1 MRRALELAADH
12 RTHPNPRVGAV
23 VVDRQS
29 IVIGEGAHH
38 GPGEPHAEMVA
49 LEKAGSSAAGAT
61 LYVTLEPCT
70 HHGRTPPCVDA
81 IIAAGVIR
89 VVVGQIDP
97 DRRSSGSG
105 VERLAAAGI
114 DVDSGVLADEAEQLD
129 PGYFRHRRSGMP
141 LVVLKWA
148 MTLDGAIAAADGTSQ
163 WITSEASRAD
173 AHKMRAE
180 MDGVIIG
187 AGTLRRDDPALTAR
201 HGKVGHHP
209 RPVVIAGKDDL
220 PVSARIWERDPIVV
234 TARPF
239 EIPAG
244 ELVEVEESNGYP
256 NPVSAALAL
265 ADMGLYDLMLEGGA
279 RLAGSWWQEGVITSG
294 VVYLAGKV
302 GGGAGVAPLGGQFAT
317 LSDARPVKFTDVR
330 EIGPD
335 LRIEFV

>member
-1 MRRALELAADH
+1 MRRALELAAKH

-23 VVDRQS
+23 VVDQES
-29 IVIGEGAHH
+29 VVVGEGAHH
-38 GPGEPHAEMVA
+38 GPGEAHAEVVA
-49 LEKAGSSAAGAT
+49 LGKAGGSAVGAS

-70 HHGRTPPCVDA
+70 HHGRTSPCVDS
-81 IIAAGVIR
+81 IIASGVSR

-97 DRRSSGSG
+97 DRRVSGSG
-105 VERLAAAGI
+105 VARLRATGI
-114 DVDSGVLADEAEQLD
+114 DVESGFLADEVEQLD

-141 LVVLKWA
+141 LVVLKLA

-173 AHKMRAE
+173 AHRMRAE

-187 AGTLRRDDPALTAR
+187 AGTLRQDDPELTAR
-201 HGKVGHHP
+201 HGSAGHHP

-234 TARPF
+234 AARPF

-244 ELVEVEESNGYP
+244 ELVEVEGSNGYP
-256 NPVSAALAL
+256 DPVSAALAL

-279 RLAGSWWQEGVITSG
+279 TLAGSWWREGVITSG

-302 GGGAGVAPLGGQFAT
+302 GGGAGVGPFGGHFAT
-317 LSDARPVKFTDVR
+317 LSEARPVRFTDVR
-330 EIGPD
+330 KIGPD